1 MNILQELTKLSSGF
15 QARTQP
21 VPLAWPG
28 IGPVGHLSSRHG
40 LYINT
45 AYRNSIDA
53 MLRDND
59 RIEKLAAE
67 VSDGRLT
74 AGAILE
80 ASRRISDTADAA
92 KAIKRMQGAIL
103 SFNDIIDARGNAQ
116 YYDYFGVKASQTT
129 VANQWSSFLR
139 TNGNPTAASY
149 TAIPGGARHTSAS
162 TGAIP
167 MPFTIGGSDHTY
179 LTNAAVS
186 HVTGNNVHMFV
197 DLCVAAGTISAT
209 SAVSQ
214 NISTTSLSRWTSGE
228 GLCMTLEVTTALGAT
243 AANITISYTDQAG
256 NTGNSTGAIALT
268 TSAIAGRLMPV
279 QDGPMIR
286 YASGDFGVR
295 QIEGCILS
303 ASMTGSGVL
312 AALIYK
318 PIVVIPTLV
327 VGLMPE
333 RSTPATL
340 SGIKQLTSAAGGEEP
355 FIGSFVQ
362 TSTTSTGIILQW
374 LEFVYS

>member
-15 QARTQP
+15 QHRTQP

-45 AYRNSIDA
+45 AYRNAVDA

-59 RIEKLAAE
+59 RIERLAAE

-92 KAIKRMQGAIL
+92 RAIKKMQGAIL
-103 SFNDIIDARGNAQ
+103 SFNDIIDARGNGQ
-116 YYDYFGVKASQTT
+116 YCDHFGAKASQTT
-129 VANQWSSFLR
+129 VANNWSSFLR
-139 TNGNPTAASY
+139 TGGNPTAAAF
-149 TAIPGGARHTSAS
+149 TAIPGGDRFTSAS
-162 TGAIP
+162 TGAVPIAC
-167 MPFTIGGSDHTY
+167 TIGGSDHLY
-179 LTNAAVS
+179 LTNAAVN
-186 HVTGNNVHMFV
+186 HVTGNNVHMYV
-197 DLCVAAGTISAT
+197 DLCVAAGSVSAT
-209 SAVSQ
+209 SATSQ

-256 NTGNSTGAIALT
+256 NTANSTGAIALT
-268 TSAIAGRLMPV
+268 TSAIAARLMPV

-286 YASGDFGVR
+286 FASGDSGVR

-303 ASMTGSGVL
+303 ANMGSGAL
-312 AALIYK
+312 AAMIYK
-318 PIVVIPTLV
+318 PLVVIPSLTV
-327 VGLMPE
+327 SLMPE

-340 SGIKQLTSAAGGEEP
+340 SGIKQLTSAAGGEKP
-355 FIGSFVQ
+355 FIGSFIL
-362 TSTTSTGIILQW
+362 TSTTSTGTILQW